1 MAEAIQNFID
11 GLTPWI
17 VIGAGL
23 ILFWKVPV
31 WKTRIEDQVE
41 NIGNRLDKVEARLD
55 DLYKLLTH
63 SIDRPVVQSSSPLTL
78 TEYGN
83 TISDRV
89 NADQIAKHYA
99 QQLLE
104 SVEGLNPYQIQE
116 HCFNYCENQL
126 MDALKDDF
134 HQRYEDIHSVAFK
147 DGIEISKITRVI
159 AIKLRDAIFS
169 TKGTSP
175 EDLDRHSPD

>member
-41 NIGNRLDKVEARLD
+41 NIGNRLDKVETRLD

-89 NADQIAKHYA
+89 NADQM
-99 QQLLE
+99 
-104 SVEGLNPYQIQE
+104 LNTM
-116 HCFNYCENQL
+116 HNNYSK
-126 MDALKDDF
+126 ALKDLILTKF
-134 HQRYEDIHSVAFK
+134 RNIVS
-147 DGIEISKITRVI
+147 TI
-159 AIKLRDAIFS
+159 AK
-169 TKGTSP
+169 TN
-175 EDLDRHSPD
+175 